1 MRNKGFALITVIS
14 LMAIVSLVVTAG
26 IVTTHMSQL
35 TTLSTVRFQLAQEA
49 ADACLRRA
57 LDEVNA
63 TGICGNRTL
72 NNQNLGINLNP
83 GVQCSAQLIQ
93 SGRICFIRAV
103 GQNSNARVHKTAIL
117 QAFYGMG
124 LYTVRGG
131 VNATYSGGLLTGC
144 YYEPNNNCFVPAFI
158 ASAGTVNLGGT
169 NPQNCPANNTNP
181 TSGILGLPP
190 IFTNAQF
197 TDLTPLFF
205 NVNCFASNFYRREER
220 CNYGLTDAIVD
231 TYALTYR
238 DGLPDFTF
246 SPHGEPVINP
256 TLLSDLN
263 NIANVQNQGPPNCR
277 VRLSTGITIN
287 LADIL
292 NNTLLNTLLGGLLG
306 QCQRLEIYTNHNL
319 TLTGGPSPIPV
330 FVYSGAD
337 ITLSGVNGGTRGIT
351 NFGENLYNLNI
362 YTLGTTTITA
372 NSTNFRLLTTNAV
385 NVNTGLTVSNA
396 TIIQALRDANQNND
410 PASPQNLIVGD
421 NGTGTLTL
429 TDSKLITRQIR
440 FGTLNAW
447 RDLVYV
453 YANACP
459 ECGRDS
465 NTASINACREN
476 NSRCGW
482 FSQGNAF
489 FGTDANRN
497 IQDASGRPLVSL
509 LINNN
514 SVVRA
519 NNNFFGGI
527 YFGQDVNYIWG
538 FGAVVRGFLVRN
550 FPSNLSLNIG
560 FSQNTDFRFRLDAI
574 NNLRYDPNRQGF
586 PGFWFVRR
594 VDCVRELPTPGYM
607 SIITRMTSW

>member
-14 LMAIVSLVVTAG
+14 LMAIVSLIVTAG
-26 IVTTHMSQL
+26 IVTTNVSQL

-72 NNQNLGINLNP
+72 NNQDLGLNLNP

-103 GQNSNARVHKTAIL
+103 GQNSNARVYKTAIL

-158 ASAGTVNLGGT
+158 ASSGTVSLGGA

-181 TSGILGLPP
+181 TSGVWGLPP

-205 NVNCFASNFYRREER
+205 NVNCFASNFYREGER

-238 DGLPDFTF
+238 DGRPDFAF

-277 VRLSTGITIN
+277 VRLDNIITIN
-287 LADIL
+287 LANIL

-306 QCQRLEIYTNHNL
+306 QCQRLEIYTNNNL

-330 FVYSGAD
+330 FVYSGAN
-337 ITLSGVNGGTRGIT
+337 ITLSGVNGGTRGTT

-385 NVNTGLTVSNA
+385 NVNSGLTVSNA
-396 TIIQALRDANQNND
+396 TIIQALQNATQNNNS
-410 PASPQNLIVGD
+410 ASPQNFIVGG
-421 NGTGTLTL
+421 GTGTLTL

-459 ECGRDS
+459 NCGRDS
-465 NTASINACREN
+465 NTASIDACQNDNR
-476 NSRCGW
+476 RCGW
-482 FSQGNAF
+482 FSSQGSAY

-519 NNNFFGGI
+519 YNNFFGGI
-527 YFGQDVNYIWG
+527 YFGQDVNYIQG
-538 FGAVVRGFLVRN
+538 VGAVVRGFLVRN
-550 FPSNLSLNIG
+550 FPRNLSLNIG
-560 FSQNTDFRFRLDAI
+560 FNQNTDFRFRLDAI